1 MINRSLAIRS
11 SIALLCFALSSTG
24 ELAFAAAPLA
34 APLTATQAGETQDI
48 APATPAPDIAP
59 KTAMPPPEVPAEE
72 VPVKPELPN
81 APSFT
86 LAMQQPPALA
96 ANSSSNTSNTND
108 QSSDQAEPGRSA
120 SQEPA
125 QDQDT
130 NNSSAQTPQ
139 IRTVDPQPAPGTEAE
154 TPAQDQT
161 PQPDAQAAPGTNP
174 SAAPAAATSSSTST
188 GASATRAQNP
198 LGTAAAQKATTRGG
212 AASKPAGVAIAPR
225 KQKQYRSFLIKLG
238 AIAAGGAAL
247 GAVYALS
254 RGTSSTPPGAIK
266 P

>member
-1 MINRSLAIRS
+1 MINRSLATRS
-11 SIALLCFALSSTG
+11 SIVLLCFALSSSG
-24 ELAFAAAPLA
+24 ELAFAAAPPA
-34 APLTATQAGETQDI
+34 ARLTATQAGDTQDI
-48 APATPAPDIAP
+48 APATPAPEIAP
-59 KTAMPPPEVPAEE
+59 QTAMPPPEVPAEE
-72 VPVKPELPN
+72 IPVKPELPD

-86 LAMQQPPALA
+86 LAMQQPPAPA
-96 ANSSSNTSNTND
+96 AASSSNTSNTND
-108 QSSDQAEPGRSA
+108 QNSDQAEPGQSA
-120 SQEPA
+120 SQELA
-125 QDQDT
+125 QNQDT

-161 PQPDAQAAPGTNP
+161 AQPDAQAAPETNP
-174 SAAPAAATSSSTST
+174 SAAPAAATSSST
-188 GASATRAQNP
+188 GAAATRAQNP